1 MSISV
6 KLELFEGP
14 LDLLLNLIK
23 KEKVDI
29 YDIPISEITA
39 QYLEYL
45 ETMKK
50 LNIYIASEFL
60 VMAATLIYI
69 KSKMLL
75 PKKTVLLEELEG
87 VATET
92 ETEEDPRM
100 PLVQRLLEYQKIK
113 ELVDL
118 LDKKE
123 QLYRDFFP
131 RGYTEFTID
140 FVENEFDSY
149 ELVKTFCLLIEKM
162 PETISIEVEL
172 EKVSIRD
179 MINRILDDLK
189 ELKKISFIEYGSKLK
204 TRIELIVFFLALL
217 ELSKISMITLTQ
229 SVPFK
234 DIEITLRVDT
244 NGNTNG

>member
-14 LDLLLNLIK
+14 LDLLLHLIK

-75 PKKTVLLEELEG
+75 PKKTVLPEELEG
-87 VATET
+87 VATEA
-92 ETEEDPRM
+92 EEDPRM
-100 PLVQRLLEYQKIK
+100 PLVQRLLEYQSIK

-118 LDKKE
+118 LNKKE

-140 FVENEFDSY
+140 FAENEFDSY
-149 ELVKTFCLLIEKM
+149 ELVKTFYSLIEKM

-172 EKVSIRD
+172 EKVTIRD
-179 MINRILDDLK
+179 MINRVLDDLK
-189 ELKKISFIEYGSKLK
+189 ERKKISFIEYGSKLK

-217 ELSKISMITLTQ
+217 ELAKIRMISLTQ
-229 SVPFK
+229 SILFK

-244 NGNTNG
+244 NGITNE

>member
-14 LDLLLNLIK
+14 LDLLLHLIK

-60 VMAATLIYI
+60 IMAATLIYI

-75 PKKTVLLEELEG
+75 PKKTILPEELEG
-87 VATET
+87 GVTEI
-92 ETEEDPRM
+92 EEDPRM

-113 ELVDL
+113 ELVNL

-149 ELVKTFCLLIEKM
+149 ELVKTFYSLIEKM
-162 PETISIEVEL
+162 PETNSIEIEL
-172 EKVSIRD
+172 EKVTIRD
-179 MINRILDDLK
+179 MINRVLDDLK
-189 ELKKISFIEYGSKLK
+189 EQKKISFIEYGSKLK

-217 ELSKISMITLTQ
+217 ELAKIRIISLTQ
-229 SVPFK
+229 SLPFK
-234 DIEITLRVDT
+234 DIEITLRVDINGIT
-244 NGNTNG
+244 NG